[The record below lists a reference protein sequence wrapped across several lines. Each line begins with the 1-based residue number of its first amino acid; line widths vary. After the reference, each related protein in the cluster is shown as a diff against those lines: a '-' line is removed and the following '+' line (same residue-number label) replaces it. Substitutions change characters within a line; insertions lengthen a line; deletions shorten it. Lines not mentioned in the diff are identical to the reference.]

1 MSLFKGGKRLD
12 TPVLGSTDIVDVN
25 GAGDSVA
32 ACMALALAAGAEPGA
47 AMRLANAAGGVAV
60 MQRGP
65 ASVTRQDILELLER
79 EEG

>member
-1 MSLFKGGKRLD
+1 MSLFRHSRREDIG
-12 TPVLGSTDIVDVN
+12 VYGSDDIVDVN

-32 ACMALALAAGAEPGA
+32 SCMTLALAAGADPTL

-65 ASVTRQDILELLER
+65 ASVTRDEILDLLKR
-79 EEG
+79 HL